1 MIVHLV
7 YILLSPI
14 LWLSVYIAS
23 FVNKKIRLR
32 MNSYKVLLKD
42 SIIKAKQTNKEIL
55 VFHAASN
62 GELEQIKPIFR
73 LIDRKKYFVML
84 TIASPSSYNH
94 IPFNQLDTFSYQAF
108 DFPWTVYNFFK
119 KIKPHKYIITRHDI
133 WPNHLFFSKWFCK
146 GAYLINAN
154 LPENSKRLFPVIKSF
169 YKYIFSFFTCIY
181 TVSES
186 MKTKLTNI
194 IDDDKINVIGDT
206 RLDQIEYRYENKKI
220 KLSIFE
226 NSTNILFGSIDE
238 YDVKVIFE
246 SLKNR
251 TYHSKLIFV
260 PHEPSEKLILFIEKK
275 LKELSLESIR
285 FSNMSNDVNQNNLDA
300 VIIDKVGILADAYQ
314 FSSISY
320 IGCGFGKGVHN
331 VMEPAIYGNL
341 ICFGPNYQILDE
353 AIELVNQKLAI
364 PIHNSNELTDILD
377 LISSQKILEQYK
389 NNMKKYISTKQN
401 IAGKILR
408 DIL

>member
-1 MIVHLV
+1 MIIHLA
-7 YILLSPI
+7 YIMLSPF
-14 LWLSVYIAS
+14 LWLAIYIAS
-23 FVNKKIRLR
+23 FLNKKIRLR
-32 MNSYKVLLKD
+32 MNSYKFLLNN
-42 SIIKAKQTNKEIL
+42 SIVKAKQTNKEIL

-62 GELEQIKPIFR
+62 GELEQLKPIFR
-73 LIDRKKYFVML
+73 LIDRNKYFVML
-84 TIASPSSYNH
+84 TISSPSSYNH
-94 IPFNQLDTFSYQAF
+94 IPLNLLDTFSYQAF

-146 GAYLINAN
+146 DVYLINAN
-154 LPENSKRLFPVIKSF
+154 LPEKSKRLFPVIRSF

-206 RLDQIEYRYENKKI
+206 RLDQIEYRYENKKM
-220 KLSIFE
+220 KLPLFE
-226 NSTNILFGSIDE
+226 NSKNILFGSIDE
-238 YDVKVIFE
+238 YDIKLIFDY
-246 SLKNR
+246 LKIRKNNSR
-251 TYHSKLIFV
+251 LIFV
-260 PHEPSEKLILFIEKK
+260 PHEPDEKFIINIERK
-275 LKELSLESIR
+275 LKELSIDCVR
-285 FSNMSNDVNQNNLDA
+285 FSNMTDNLNQDNLDA
-300 VIIDKVGILADAYQ
+300 IIIDKVGILADAYQ

-353 AIELVNQKLAI
+353 AIELVNEKLAI
-364 PIHNSNELTDILD
+364 PINNSNELTKVLD
-377 LISSQKILEQYK
+377 LIFKEDTLEQHK
-389 NNMKKYISTKQN
+389 NDLKKFISKKQN
-401 IAGKILR
+401 ISNQILR

>member
-23 FVNKKIRLR
+23 FLNKKIRLR
-32 MNSYKVLLKD
+32 MNSYKFLLKD
-42 SIIKAKQTNKEIL
+42 SIVKAKQTNKEIL

-73 LIDRKKYFVML
+73 LIDRNKYFVML
-84 TIASPSSYNH
+84 TISSPSSYNH
-94 IPFNQLDTFSYQAF
+94 IPLNQLDTFSYQAF

-146 GAYLINAN
+146 DVYLINAN
-154 LPENSKRLFPVIKSF
+154 LPEKSKRLFPVIKSF
-169 YKYIFSFFTCIY
+169 YKYIFSFFTRIY

-220 KLSIFE
+220 KLPLFE
-226 NSTNILFGSIDE
+226 NSNNILFGSIDE
-238 YDVKVIFE
+238 YDI
-246 SLKNR
+246 
-251 TYHSKLIFV
+251 KLIFDYLKIRKNNSRLILV
-260 PHEPSEKLILFIEKK
+260 PHEPDEKLIVYIERK
-275 LKELSLESIR
+275 LKELSIDYVR
-285 FSNMSNDVNQNNLDA
+285 FSNMTDNLNQDNLDA
-300 VIIDKVGILADAYQ
+300 IIIDKVGILADAYQ

-353 AIELVNQKLAI
+353 AIELVNEKLAI
-364 PIHNSNELTDILD
+364 PINNSNELTNVLD
-377 LISSQKILEQYK
+377 LISEEDTLEQYK
-389 NNMKKYISTKQN
+389 NGLKKFINKKQN
-401 IAGKILR
+401 ISNQILR

>member
-1 MIVHLV
+1 MIIHLA
-7 YILLSPI
+7 YIMLSPF
-14 LWLSVYIAS
+14 LWLAVYIAS
-23 FVNKKIRLR
+23 FLNKKIRLR
-32 MNSYKVLLKD
+32 MNSYKFLLKD
-42 SIIKAKQTNKEIL
+42 SIVKAKQTNKEIL

-73 LIDRKKYFVML
+73 LIDRNKYFVML
-84 TIASPSSYNH
+84 TISSPSSYNH
-94 IPFNQLDTFSYQAF
+94 IPLNQLDTFSYQAF

-146 GAYLINAN
+146 DVYLINAN
-154 LPENSKRLFPVIKSF
+154 LPEKSKRLFPVIKSF
-169 YKYIFSFFTCIY
+169 YIYIFSFFTRIY

-206 RLDQIEYRYENKKI
+206 RIDQIEYRYENKKI
-220 KLSIFE
+220 KLPLFQ
-226 NSTNILFGSIDE
+226 NSKNILFGSIDE
-238 YDVKVIFE
+238 YDIKLICDY
-246 SLKNR
+246 LKFRKNNPR
-251 TYHSKLIFV
+251 LIFV
-260 PHEPSEKLILFIEKK
+260 PHEPDEKLIVYIERK
-275 LKELSLESIR
+275 LKELSLDCVR
-285 FSNMSNDVNQNNLDA
+285 FSNMTDNLNQDNLDA
-300 VIIDKVGILADAYQ
+300 IIIDKVGILADAYQ

-353 AIELVNQKLAI
+353 AIELVNEKLAK
-364 PIHNSNELTDILD
+364 PITNSNELTKVLD
-377 LISSQKILEQYK
+377 LISDVDTLEQNK
-389 NNMKKYISTKQN
+389 SRLKKFMSKKQN
-401 IAGKILR
+401 ISNQILR

>member
-1 MIVHLV
+1 MIIHLA
-7 YILLSPI
+7 YIMLSPF
-14 LWLSVYIAS
+14 LWLAIYIAS
-23 FVNKKIRLR
+23 FLNKKIRLR
-32 MNSYKVLLKD
+32 MNSYKFLLNN
-42 SIIKAKQTNKEIL
+42 SIVKAKQTNKEIL

-62 GELEQIKPIFR
+62 GELEQLKPIFR
-73 LIDRKKYFVML
+73 LIDRNKYFVML
-84 TIASPSSYNH
+84 TISSPSSYNH
-94 IPFNQLDTFSYQAF
+94 IPLNQLDAFSYQAF

-146 GAYLINAN
+146 DVYLINAN
-154 LPENSKRLFPVIKSF
+154 LPEKSKRLFPVIRSF

-206 RLDQIEYRYENKKI
+206 RLDQIEYRYENKKM
-220 KLSIFE
+220 KLPLFE
-226 NSTNILFGSIDE
+226 NSKNILFGSIDE
-238 YDVKVIFE
+238 YDIKLIFDY
-246 SLKNR
+246 LKIRKNNSR
-251 TYHSKLIFV
+251 LIFV
-260 PHEPSEKLILFIEKK
+260 PHEPDEKFIINIERK
-275 LKELSLESIR
+275 LKELSIDCVR
-285 FSNMSNDVNQNNLDA
+285 FSNMTDNLNQDNLDA
-300 VIIDKVGILADAYQ
+300 IIIDKVGILADAYQ

-353 AIELVNQKLAI
+353 AIELVNEKLAI
-364 PIHNSNELTDILD
+364 PINNSNELTKVLD
-377 LISSQKILEQYK
+377 LIFKEDTLEQHK
-389 NNMKKYISTKQN
+389 NDLKKFISKKQN
-401 IAGKILR
+401 ISNQILR

>member
-23 FVNKKIRLR
+23 FFNKKIRLR

-133 WPNHLFFSKWFCK
+133 WPNHLFFLN
-146 GAYLINAN
+146 G
-154 LPENSKRLFPVIKSF
+154 
-169 YKYIFSFFTCIY
+169 
-181 TVSES
+181 
-186 MKTKLTNI
+186 
-194 IDDDKINVIGDT
+194 
-206 RLDQIEYRYENKKI
+206 
-220 KLSIFE
+220 
-226 NSTNILFGSIDE
+226 
-238 YDVKVIFE
+238 
-246 SLKNR
+246 
-251 TYHSKLIFV
+251 FV
-260 PHEPSEKLILFIEKK
+260 RMHI
-275 LKELSLESIR
+275 
-285 FSNMSNDVNQNNLDA
+285 
-300 VIIDKVGILADAYQ
+300 
-314 FSSISY
+314 
-320 IGCGFGKGVHN
+320 
-331 VMEPAIYGNL
+331 
-341 ICFGPNYQILDE
+341 
-353 AIELVNQKLAI
+353 
-364 PIHNSNELTDILD
+364 
-377 LISSQKILEQYK
+377 
-389 NNMKKYISTKQN
+389 
-401 IAGKILR
+401 
-408 DIL
+408 

>member
-1 MIVHLV
+1 MIIHLA
-7 YILLSPI
+7 YIMLSPF
-14 LWLSVYIAS
+14 LWLAIYIAS
-23 FVNKKIRLR
+23 FLNKKIRLR
-32 MNSYKVLLKD
+32 MNSYKFLLNN
-42 SIIKAKQTNKEIL
+42 SIVKAKQTNKEIL

-62 GELEQIKPIFR
+62 GELEQLKPIFR
-73 LIDRKKYFVML
+73 LIDRNKYFVML
-84 TIASPSSYNH
+84 TISSPSSYNH
-94 IPFNQLDTFSYQAF
+94 IPLNLLDTFSYQAF

-146 GAYLINAN
+146 DVYLINAN
-154 LPENSKRLFPVIKSF
+154 LPEKSKRLFPVIRSF

-220 KLSIFE
+220 KLPLFE
-226 NSTNILFGSIDE
+226 NSKNILFGSIDE
-238 YDVKVIFE
+238 YDIKLIFDY
-246 SLKNR
+246 LKIRKNNSR
-251 TYHSKLIFV
+251 LIFV
-260 PHEPSEKLILFIEKK
+260 PHEPDEKFIINIERK
-275 LKELSLESIR
+275 LKELSIDCVR
-285 FSNMSNDVNQNNLDA
+285 FSNMTDNLNQDNLDA
-300 VIIDKVGILADAYQ
+300 IIIDKVGILADAYQ

-353 AIELVNQKLAI
+353 AIELVNEKLAI
-364 PIHNSNELTDILD
+364 PINNSNELTKVLD
-377 LISSQKILEQYK
+377 LIFKEDTLEQHK
-389 NNMKKYISTKQN
+389 NDLKKFISKKQN
-401 IAGKILR
+401 ISNQILR